1 MKKFTKRIE
10 DFECAHCGAFVTGN
24 GYTNHCPKCLW
35 SCHVDNNPGDR
46 QSSCGGMMMPIAIE
60 TVAGDF
66 IITHKCQKCGKTIRQ
81 KTSDNDDT
89 DAIIRLSTNPDF
101 IFGK

>member
-1 MKKFTKRIE
+1 
-10 DFECAHCGAFVTGN
+10 
-24 GYTNHCPKCLW
+24 
-35 SCHVDNNPGDR
+35 
-46 QSSCGGMMMPIAIE
+46 MMMPVAIE

-81 KTSDNDDT
+81 KTSENDDM
-89 DAIIRLSTNPDF
+89 DVIIRLSTNPDF